1 MLCSGFEPGAAGWC
15 TTELWPSALLTFW
28 YKTESFNIYHFL
40 GWPKVISVV
49 GPRSG
54 ILQSLHA
61 CSQQLRLDIWW
72 KISTKSKNSFLL
84 ERCDFRLWK
93 CRKLRFCKSGK
104 FTLVWNV
111 PFLFSNHA
119 LTKLRISVHFYQYG
133 AISLTYCQAS
143 LVKLLGINPWSII
156 DDHQSLYYKGI
167 SYMLGIFHNKK
178 VKI

>member
-15 TTELWPSALLTFW
+15 TTELWPSALITFW

-167 SYMLGIFHNKK
+167 SYI
-178 VKI
+178 